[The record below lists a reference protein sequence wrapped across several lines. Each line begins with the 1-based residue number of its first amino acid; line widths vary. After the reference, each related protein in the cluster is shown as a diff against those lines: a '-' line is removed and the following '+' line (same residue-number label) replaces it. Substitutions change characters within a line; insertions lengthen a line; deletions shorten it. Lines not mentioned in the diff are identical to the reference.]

1 MAVGPHL
8 VVHLPATAKVRGR
21 GGLLTSAVKASLLR
35 VLVPAAVRVTQN
47 ARRICAALG
56 LKGNPSYR
64 SLQHWTVVSFQPKV

>member
-1 MAVGPHL
+1 MVSCHST
-8 VVHLPATAKVRGR
+8 VVSIGNFVTRRGR
-21 GGLLTSAVKASLLR
+21 GGLLTSAVKAPLLR
-35 VLVPAAVRVTQN
+35 VLVPAALRVTQN